1 MSNLFILLF
10 LVAFVSCIT
19 IPIVWVVRRIKQKP
33 FPSFKKA
40 LLGAFALLVISFVGV
55 GATAAKTENVSPQK
69 SSNSSINSKKKEQ
82 SKRAASESLKAEK
95 ESSSRAESA
104 RAESSKK
111 ASSEAAE
118 SLRAAS
124 SSAAKSSSEAQSISI
139 AQSQSRAN
147 SESISVAAS
156 VAAESSSAAQ
166 QQSVTN
172 ATQVYTG
179 TSQQIIGNS
188 RSHIYHV
195 PGQAGYHMNSA
206 NAVYFNSEA
215 DAIAAGYRK
224 SER

>member
-1 MSNLFILLF
+1 
-10 LVAFVSCIT
+10 
-19 IPIVWVVRRIKQKP
+19 
-33 FPSFKKA
+33 
-40 LLGAFALLVISFVGV
+40 
-55 GATAAKTENVSPQK
+55 
-69 SSNSSINSKKKEQ
+69 
-82 SKRAASESLKAEK
+82 
-95 ESSSRAESA
+95 
-104 RAESSKK
+104 
-111 ASSEAAE
+111 
-118 SLRAAS
+118 
-124 SSAAKSSSEAQSISI
+124 
-139 AQSQSRAN
+139 
-147 SESISVAAS
+147 VAAS
-156 VAAESSSAAQ
+156 VAAESSSSAQ

>member
-10 LVAFVSCIT
+10 LAAFLSCIT
-19 IPIVWVVRRIKQKP
+19 IPIVWVVRRFKQKP

-69 SSNSSINSKKKEQ
+69 SSTSSNSKKEKE
-82 SKRAASESLKAEK
+82 SKRAASESLRAEK

-104 RAESSKK
+104 RAASSKK

-156 VAAESSSAAQ
+156 VAAASSSAAQ
-166 QQSVTN
+166 QQSVTD

-215 DAIAAGYRK
+215 DAIAHGYRK

>member
-10 LVAFVSCIT
+10 LVAFLSCIT
-19 IPIVWVVRRIKQKP
+19 VPIVWVVRRFKQKP

-40 LLGAFALLVISFVGV
+40 LLGSFTLLVISFVGV
-55 GATAAKTENVSPQK
+55 GATAAKTETVSPQK
-69 SSNSSINSKKKEQ
+69 SSNSSINGKKKEQ

-118 SLRAAS
+118 SLRVAS

-156 VAAESSSAAQ
+156 SAAQ

-179 TSQQIIGNS
+179 ASQQIIGNS